1 MASVAPSW
9 LVRFRQAGRFSRF
22 RTAA

>member
-9 LVRFRQAGRFSRF
+9 LVRYRREGRFGTVS
-22 RTAA
+22 ASA